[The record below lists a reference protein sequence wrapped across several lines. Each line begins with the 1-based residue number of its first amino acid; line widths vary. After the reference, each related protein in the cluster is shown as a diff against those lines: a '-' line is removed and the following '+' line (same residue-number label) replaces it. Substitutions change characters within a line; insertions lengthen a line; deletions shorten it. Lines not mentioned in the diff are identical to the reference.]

1 MLNKD
6 KVQMTKILYLDN
18 NRERG
23 FDNLSTLEEI
33 EGIEVRGYQ
42 SITEEEFQQQKV
54 TLLLIHGSNQ
64 EKSIIRNQWWKKYQ
78 PQALLV
84 IFSGG
89 NHCVDRLSTSLVYLP
104 ARGIIENLRTNAL
117 I

>member
-1 MLNKD
+1 MLNNKF
-6 KVQMTKILYLDN
+6 QMIKILYLDN

-33 EGIEVRGYQ
+33 EGIEVISYQ

-54 TLLLIHGSNQ
+54 DLLLIHGSNI

-78 PQALLV
+78 EKALLV

-89 NHCVDRLSTSLVYLP
+89 NHCVDRLSNNLIYLP